1 MIDFDYINYSS
12 DPEKIIAFI
21 DKTYNNIFGELF
33 SKMEEVGRSLA
44 EQKPISDSDLEY
56 ILVSLPLDL
65 MQISEKLN
73 DIRMINETLK
83 LKHSDLKQD
92 ALNKYNDW
100 YEGKAKHAGCSAT
113 AFVNSSSDVRNS
125 ELYQK
130 ILSNIITRVADRLS
144 YSRELIM
151 GAKKIW
157 NARRATEQL
166 MPVGELDIDKLPEYA
181 PPKQTYIK

>member
-1 MIDFDYINYSS
+1 MIDFDGIYSS
-12 DPEKIIAFI
+12 SSPEKIIEYI
-21 DKTYNNIFGELF
+21 DETYNTIFGQLF
-33 SKMEEVGRSLA
+33 SKMEEVGRNLA
-44 EQKPISDSDLEY
+44 EQKSISDSELEY

-73 DIRMINETLK
+73 DIRMILETLK
-83 LKHSDLKQD
+83 LKHNDLKQD
-92 ALNKYNDW
+92 ALNKYNEW
-100 YEGKAKHAGCSAT
+100 YEGKAKHAGCSAS
-113 AFVNSSSDVRNS
+113 AFVNSAGPVRDS

-130 ILSNIITRVADRLS
+130 ILSNIITRVESRLS

-157 NARRATEQL
+157 DARRATEQI
-166 MPVGELDIDKLPEYA
+166 MPIGELDIDKLPEYT

>member
-1 MIDFDYINYSS
+1 MIDFDGIYSGS
-12 DPEKIIAFI
+12 SPDKIIEYI

-33 SKMEEVGRSLA
+33 SKMEEVGKNLSD
-44 EQKPISDSDLEY
+44 QKQISDSELEY

-73 DIRMINETLK
+73 DIRMILETLK

-100 YEGKAKHAGCSAT
+100 YEGKAKHAGCSAS
-113 AFVNSSSDVRNS
+113 AFVNSNSDVRNS

-130 ILSNIITRVADRLS
+130 ILSNIITRVENRLS

-157 NARRATEQL
+157 DARRATEQL
-166 MPVGELDIDKLPEYA
+166 MPVGELDIDKLPEYT